1 MKIMAKSYDYETA
14 KKLAVEL
21 KDKNDP
27 TPYWLIATK
36 KPKKLAAALD

>member
-1 MKIMAKSYDYETA
+1 VK
-14 KKLAVEL
+14 VEL

-27 TPYWLIATK
+27 TPYWLIATR